1 MNTYG
6 LVSINACGYNYQVLL
21 ICPGFGPL
29 AFNGGSPVKIKAV
42 PLFTLLA
49 LAGLSGQLMA
59 EERADVLER
68 ITPVGKVN
76 VEGQAEPAAAAEAAA
91 ESTAVA
97 AAAEAPADEAP
108 AAEAPAAEAPAA
120 AEAAAPAAGGDQMAL
135 ATQSGCMAC
144 HQLETKVVGP
154 AYKEVAAK
162 YKGDAAAL
170 DMLVAK
176 VKSGG
181 VGTWGQIPMPPN
193 PQVSDENIRAI
204 VTWVL
209 SL

>member
-1 MNTYG
+1 M
-6 LVSINACGYNYQVLL
+6 
-21 ICPGFGPL
+21 
-29 AFNGGSPVKIKAV
+29 KIKALTLSA
-42 PLFTLLA
+42 LFA
-49 LAGLSGQLMA
+49 LTGLSSQLPA

-68 ITPVGKVN
+68 IAPIGKVN
-76 VEGQAEPAAAAEAAA
+76 VEGEAQPAATPAAETATAEAPATEAPAAPAAAA
-91 ESTAVA
+91 
-97 AAAEAPADEAP
+97 PAT
-108 AAEAPAAEAPAA
+108 
-120 AEAAAPAAGGDQMAL
+120 GGDPLAL

-144 HQLETKVVGP
+144 HQIENKVVGP

-170 DMLVAK
+170 DMLIAK

-193 PQVSDENIRAI
+193 AHVSDDNIRTI

-209 SL
+209 TH